1 MSDLCN
7 VDRQLQQGD
16 GQARPLLGVQQ
27 PCEAEQELEA
37 VVHTVPG
44 QVQAHRPPSL
54 DTMCR

>member
-7 VDRQLQQGD
+7 VDRQLEQSD

-54 DTMCR
+54 CR